1 MAITLSTQPISQIM
15 ADWLVLGI
23 CENGEF
29 TPSVGELDDSL
40 DGALSRMRQ
49 RTDLTGKLGDLTIL
63 PDAHGIEAARVMA
76 VGLGKQEDLTLA
88 CLQQALLTATRKAA
102 MTKEATIALL
112 PPDEAVQKIGFQQ
125 TLQAIADAAT
135 VGGSGQGLYKSEPD
149 KTPFRQ
155 VYLCLSAGPD
165 EGASQ
170 TEGKQSVER
179 GRILGEA
186 VNLTREL
193 VNRHPGEI
201 FPDSF
206 AERAAAEA
214 AKLGIH
220 GEIFE
225 QHRLEQERM
234 GALLAVAR
242 GSVKEPRV
250 VVLEYAGGGEH
261 APWLALCGKGVTFD
275 SGGLSIKPSD
285 GMVSMKADMAG
296 AATVLGA
303 MCAIA
308 RLKLPVN
315 ILGLMGLVEN
325 MPSSNAYR
333 MGDVL
338 TARNGVTIE
347 VHNTDAEGRLVLAD
361 LLCYAVDR
369 KADRIIDLATLTGS
383 CVVALGEDVTGVF
396 SNNQPWCDEVLAA
409 ARTAGEDAWQL
420 PTFDSFA
427 EQLKCDFAD
436 IKNVGTRWGGAI
448 TAAKFLERFVDQTP
462 WVHLDIAGPSFAESV
477 KPHRDPGGTGAMVRT
492 LVQTAQAFGARG
504 ASASG

>member
-1 MAITLSTQPISQIM
+1 MAITLSTQPASQIS
-15 ADWLVLGI
+15 ADWLILGV
-23 CENGEF
+23 CEQGEF
-29 TPSVGELDDSL
+29 SPSVRRLDEAL
-40 DGALSRMRQ
+40 DGALSRVRQ
-49 RTDLTGKLGDLTIL
+49 RTDLTGKLGELTIL
-63 PDAHGIEAARVMA
+63 PDAPGIEAVRVMV
-76 VGLGKQEDLTLA
+76 VGLGEAGSLTLA
-88 CLQQALLTATRKAA
+88 RLNQALLTATRKAA
-102 MTKEATIALL
+102 LTKEATLALL
-112 PPDEAVQKIGFQQ
+112 PPEEAVEQLGWERTVQV
-125 TLQAIADAAT
+125 LADAAT
-135 VGGSGQGLYKSEPD
+135 VGGVGQGLYKSEPD

-155 VYLCLSAGPD
+155 IYLCTESVTDEEAGNDPQSAW
-165 EGASQ
+165 
-170 TEGKQSVER
+170 KQSVQR
-179 GRILGEA
+179 GKILGEA

-193 VNRHPGEI
+193 VNRHAGEI

-225 QHRLEQERM
+225 QHRIEQERM

-242 GSVKEPRV
+242 GSVNEPRV
-250 VVLEYAGGGEH
+250 VVLEYAGGGEQ

-325 MPSSNAYR
+325 MPSANAYR
-333 MGDVL
+333 LGDVL

-383 CVVALGEDVTGVF
+383 CVVALGEEVTGVF
-396 SNNQPWCDEVLAA
+396 SNDQPWCDDVLAA
-409 ARTAGEDAWQL
+409 ARRAGEDAWQL
-420 PTFDSFA
+420 PTFDSYA

-448 TAAKFLERFVDQTP
+448 TAAKFLERFVEKTP
-462 WVHLDIAGPSFAESV
+462 WVHLDIAGPSYAESA

-492 LVQTAQAFGARG
+492 LVATAEALM
-504 ASASG
+504 